1 MINKLDEHLNYIQE
15 IDPIT
20 LGTAFAIIGAG
31 NLILFAGR
39 TYHDYLTKAARQ
51 CAGLPEKEKAIC
63 MTRAKVYATKVEFET
78 LQNGMKKCSQ
88 AKKPEKCKSKVIAKL
103 QDIKRNLNGLQDR
116 MKKLE

>member
-88 AKKPEKCKSKVIAKL
+88 AKNQKNVKVKL
-103 QDIKRNLNGLQDR
+103 LQNY
-116 MKKLE
+116 KILKEI